1 VASFDSPRSTDH
13 DWGPRLQILLPDSDA
28 DCHATALTAMLASHL
43 PESFRGY
50 PVAFPITREPGG
62 TARHRVEVTGLG
74 TWLTSQRRA
83 PARMGRPGHGLDGG
97 NPRER
102 RGVIRIP
109 LACLRSVPFLQGLTE
124 RSEGMMATESQ
135 AEIAA
140 SVAAL
145 QDLGPGYDQA
155 LAEGLVERIG
165 AEIDKRIAAEMDN
178 RITAEVDSRL
188 LTQLDRYA
196 GCRHQRRR
204 ARRMIRAE
212 RRTIRAERADRSG
225 RQSLALA
232 LGSMLVALAVTAVVL
247 KGSPGVA
254 ALMLMALI
262 WVIVGIVNVA
272 YAVRKYP
279 QQ

>member
-1 VASFDSPRSTDH
+1 
-13 DWGPRLQILLPDSDA
+13 
-28 DCHATALTAMLASHL
+28 
-43 PESFRGY
+43 
-50 PVAFPITREPGG
+50 
-62 TARHRVEVTGLG
+62 
-74 TWLTSQRRA
+74 
-83 PARMGRPGHGLDGG
+83 
-97 NPRER
+97 
-102 RGVIRIP
+102 
-109 LACLRSVPFLQGLTE
+109 
-124 RSEGMMATESQ
+124 MATDSQ

-165 AEIDKRIAAEMDN
+165 ADIDKRIAAEIDN
-178 RITAEVDSRL
+178 RVTAEVDSRI

-212 RRTIRAERADRSG
+212 RRMIRAERADHSA
-225 RQSLALA
+225 RQSFALA
-232 LGSMLVALAVTAVVL
+232 LGSMLVTLAVTAIVL
-247 KGSPGVA
+247 KGSPGGA
-254 ALMLMALI
+254 SIMLMALI

-272 YAVRKYP
+272 YAMRKHS